1 MFAFLCY
8 WTFSP
13 VGLTILSLFWFNYY
27 VVGEFYFLAQSIWY
41 SVNSLYVFSYLLPL
55 VRDIFFYNFIEKYF
69 MGCGVQNHLLFLFLL
84 FLCLVFYRVLVFLDI
99 LCQELFDLTFSGW
112 YINSFIIFS
121 YIYYIFL
128 FIYIYSL
135 LIYSLLIIYFY
146 LFSYFTIFS

>member
-1 MFAFLCY
+1 
-8 WTFSP
+8 
-13 VGLTILSLFWFNYY
+13 
-27 VVGEFYFLAQSIWY
+27 
-41 SVNSLYVFSYLLPL
+41 
-55 VRDIFFYNFIEKYF
+55 
-69 MGCGVQNHLLFLFLL
+69 
-84 FLCLVFYRVLVFLDI
+84 LVFYRVPVFLDI